1 MSNIVL
7 PIVFGLVS
15 FATLLATIRII
26 SGPTIPDRAVGLD
39 TATTITTAMI
49 VLFAQI
55 FHRAIYLDI
64 ALVYAVLAFLG
75 VIAIARYLEGG
86 M

>member
-1 MSNIVL
+1 MTEILITVFVL
-7 PIVFGLVS
+7 IS
-15 FATLLATIRII
+15 IATLLATIRIVL
-26 SGPTIPDRAVGLD
+26 GPTVPDRAVGLD

-64 ALVYAVLAFLG
+64 ALVYALLAFLG

-86 M
+86 L

>member
-1 MSNIVL
+1 MNSISI
-7 PIVFGLVS
+7 IVFSLVS
-15 FATLLATIRII
+15 LATLLSTIRII
-26 SGPTIPDRAVGLD
+26 QGPTIPDRAVGLD

-49 VLFAQI
+49 VLIAQI
-55 FHRAIYLDI
+55 FQRTIYLDI

-75 VIAIARYLEGG
+75 VIVIARYLEGG

>member
-1 MSNIVL
+1 MSSIL
-7 PIVFGLVS
+7 IIVFVLIS
-15 FATLLATIRII
+15 IATLLSTIRII
-26 SGPTIPDRAVGLD
+26 LGPTVPDRAVGLD

-64 ALVYAVLAFLG
+64 ALVYAILAFLG